1 MYSLQTVIFWTLLIS
16 VPLVLGFGAVAS
28 SALVGRWVR
37 YFIYPYLVI
46 LIFFSGSQYGLL
58 EEESSRMIY
67 GRGSGKLF
75 FPFVTWYVFWL
86 AGVVGFYALWN
97 RLPAP
102 EAAVRKFLLLFGL
115 VFLGQLIAAPFLTKS
130 IFYALHYSGT
140 MYLMNAVV
148 FVFVLLRAFRDEKSV
163 RELLT
168 LFMVSVFLR
177 DCFGL
182 FRYVFLGGDTANYYA
197 NFADLS
203 IKLTFFDINDTIL
216 ATMGAFMAAARLT
229 DRENMKGHPWAQLAL
244 WGFLLLASLAV
255 ILSFRRT
262 AWTGYMAAVVAFLWL
277 YRKRINFFL
286 VGLYGSLA
294 LVGVFSLW
302 LYRFAPESHG
312 GLIGAL
318 FPDASTAA
326 GKLTT
331 NTGRFFELRL
341 ALDSIREHIL
351 FGVGNWGQYE
361 ASSDASVA
369 FHRGQFYF
377 MHSGFLHVWLK
388 TGLIGLVAFAGA
400 LYVVARDSVRLHSTI
415 DAPLWKAFAALGLAG
430 LAVSLPNILF
440 GTPIIEYR
448 TMQVMAFI
456 LVLPYLARAAWM
468 SPAVEVSRH
477 EAR

>member
-1 MYSLQTVIFWTLLIS
+1 
-16 VPLVLGFGAVAS
+16 
-28 SALVGRWVR
+28 VGRWVR
-37 YFIYPYLVI
+37 YLIYPYLVI

-163 RELLT
+163 RELLI

-177 DCFGL
+177 DCYGL

-197 NFADLS
+197 NFADLN

-216 ATMGAFMAAARLT
+216 ATMAAFMAAARLT
-229 DRENMKGHPWAQLAL
+229 DREGMKDRPWTRLVL
-244 WGFLLLASLAV
+244 WGVLILTSVVV

-262 AWTGYMAAVVAFLWL
+262 AWIGYMAAGAAF
-277 YRKRINFFL
+277 
-286 VGLYGSLA
+286 
-294 LVGVFSLW
+294 LW

-318 FPDASTAA
+318 FPDASTAT

-331 NTGRFFELRL
+331 NTGRLFELRL

-351 FGVGNWGQYE
+351 LGVGNWGQYE

-400 LYVVARDSVRLHSTI
+400 LYVTTRDSVRLHGAI
-415 DAPLWKAFAALGLAG
+415 EVPLWKAFAALGLAG

-448 TMQVMAFI
+448 TMQILAFI

-468 SPAVEVSRH
+468 SPASGVTRH